1 MPWAALADDFHSH
14 PKIIAAGLA
23 ATGLYARSLSYCACY
38 LTDGHIPK
46 TWAHAGQSGPKIA
59 RRLVQ
64 FGLWVETDEGYMIPD
79 YTQFNP
85 TREYVKQQRSDL
97 QEKRAA
103 AGRRGALKRWQY
115 KDNTDSNDDGKPIA
129 NAMANGMA
137 SVMTNGWPP
146 TPTPVLSQSSSA
158 VKGAARAETGRPAA
172 AAETLLE
179 ELSATVR
186 WDPPKV
192 AAARSGDEE
201 RAVAWLQ
208 ASLSRDDVRNPGGW
222 AWHGYQTGD
231 WPSERKEGDGDMKG
245 QNLAGSE
252 INHADVLDYCAG
264 CGGEHRMSVLDS
276 GNGFCPACVAKASE
290 KKASEGAE

>member
-38 LTDGHIPK
+38 LTDGHVPK
-46 TWAHAGQSGPKIA
+46 TWAHDSTSGSKNA

-64 FGLWVETDEGYMIPD
+64 VGLWVETGDGYLIPD
-79 YTQFNP
+79 YNQFNP
-85 TREYVKQQRSDL
+85 TREYVQQQRSDL

-103 AGRRGALKRWQY
+103 AGRRGALKRWQC
-115 KDNTDSNDDGKPIA
+115 KPDNTTTDDSNGIANPIA
-129 NAMANGMA
+129 NDIANGVA
-137 SVMTNGWPP
+137 NGWPP

-158 VKGAARAETGRPAA
+158 VKDAA
-172 AAETLLE
+172 AAAGSLLE
-179 ELSATVR
+179 ELAQTVR

-192 AAARSGDEE
+192 ASAQSDEP

-208 ASLSRDDVRNPGGW
+208 ASLTRDDVRNPGGW

-231 WPSERKEGDGDMKG
+231 WPSERKETEDMKG
-245 QNLAGSE
+245 QNLAGHE
-252 INHADVLDYCAG
+252 INHNLVLDSCVG
-264 CGGEHRMSVLDS
+264 CQAEHPMSVLDN
-276 GNGFCPACVAKASE
+276 GNGFCPDCVEAANGE
-290 KKASEGAE
+290 AA